1 MSGETQFCKPGSKI
15 HQLPNF
21 EPKVSELIVPPL
33 TKKKYRQNVWFGME
47 YGQKKW
53 HLALPILTDRELAVI
68 GEYGV

>member
-33 TKKKYRQNVWFGME
+33 TKKSIDKM
-47 YGQKKW
+47 YGLEWNMSKRSG
-53 HLALPILTDRELAVI
+53 T
-68 GEYGV
+68 